1 MPFWVSQKVS
11 DTKSSQKTCDW
22 INAFLKPFQKS
33 RTHNNSFWPSGLWAH
48 RRCRPDKCDP
58 ERVLF
63 FFFFFSP
70 PSSSLSVV
78 SVVSDKAFHLFNPWR
93 RHCDASV
100 FPSHQAAAHSFPSI
114 TCLSSV
120 SPPLSLSSFLPPPR
134 PTWWFV
140 SKQHNAVNAGTVLQ
154 VNVLH

>member
-11 DTKSSQKTCDW
+11 DTKSSQQTYGW
-22 INAFLKPFQKS
+22 INAFLKPFPKS
-33 RTHNNSFWPSGLWAH
+33 RTHNSSFWPSGLWAH

-63 FFFFFSP
+63 F
-70 PSSSLSVV
+70 SSSLSVV

-100 FPSHQAAAHSFPSI
+100 FPSHQVAAHSFPSI

-120 SPPLSLSSFLPPPR
+120 SPPLSLSSSPPHHHM
-134 PTWWFV
+134 V
-140 SKQHNAVNAGTVLQ
+140 VCKQTTQCCECRHSAPG
-154 VNVLH
+154 